1 GRSSHTFSPPQLK
14 NLFADDNSI
23 TSPNGD
29 TLMTIN
35 NLEQIQRIDAEN
47 MLSHI
52 DALPDQ
58 LASARPH
65 GQSLDLPAGA
75 ADVQQVVISGMGGSA
90 ISADLLAALIA
101 DTCPVPIS
109 VVRGYG
115 LPAHVRGPETLVIA
129 LSHSGGT
136 EEKIGRASCRERV

>member
-1 GRSSHTFSPPQLK
+1 
-14 NLFADDNSI
+14 
-23 TSPNGD
+23 
-29 TLMTIN
+29 MTIN

-58 LASARPH
+58 LASAWAH

-90 ISADLLAALIA
+90 K
-101 DTCPVPIS
+101 
-109 VVRGYG
+109 R
-115 LPAHVRGPETLVIA
+115 
-129 LSHSGGT
+129 
-136 EEKIGRASCRERV
+136 

>member
-1 GRSSHTFSPPQLK
+1 
-14 NLFADDNSI
+14 
-23 TSPNGD
+23 
-29 TLMTIN
+29 MTIN

-58 LASARPH
+58 LASAWAH

-75 ADVQQVVISGMGGSA
+75 ADAAGGDQRHGRLDVSA
-90 ISADLLAALIA
+90 ACSPRSSQI
-101 DTCPVPIS
+101 CPVPIS

-115 LPAHVRGPETLVIA
+115 PPAHVRGPETP
-129 LSHSGGT
+129 SS
-136 EEKIGRASCRERV
+136 R